1 MKEFWKGT
9 LTILWKDILVQLR
22 TRDVISSM
30 LVFGILVIVVFNF
43 AFEPDSVNLEVV
55 APGILW
61 VAFTFSGVLSLSRSF
76 VLEKE
81 KDCLQ
86 GLMLCPVGREVL
98 YAGKMLGCLL
108 FMLLIEAIILPV
120 FTVLFDLPKFLPKL
134 AVITILAT
142 IGFALVGTLFSALS
156 VHTRARE
163 VLMPLLFFPVVVP
176 VIIAAVKASE
186 LTLKGES
193 WGQLASWLEII
204 IAFDVVFLVVS
215 PWVFENVLEE

>member
-1 MKEFWKGT
+1 VREFWNRT
-9 LTILWKDILVQLR
+9 LAILWKDILVQLR
-22 TRDVISSM
+22 TRDIISST

-43 AFEPDSVNLEVV
+43 AFEPDSVRPDLV

-61 VAFTFSGVLSLSRSF
+61 VAFTFAGVLSLNRSF
-76 VLEKE
+76 ILEKE

-120 FTVLFDLPKFLPKL
+120 FAVLFDLPVFLPKL
-134 AVITILAT
+134 AVITFLAT
-142 IGFALVGTLFSALS
+142 VGFALVGTLFSALS
-156 VHTRARE
+156 VHTKARE
-163 VLMPLLFFPVVVP
+163 VMMPVLFFPVVVP

-186 LTLKGES
+186 LTLKGEP
-193 WGQLASWLEII
+193 WGELASWLEII

-215 PWVFENVLEE
+215 PWVFGNVLEE

>member
-1 MKEFWKGT
+1 MREFWNRT
-9 LTILWKDILVQLR
+9 LAILWKDVLVQLR
-22 TRDVISSM
+22 TRDIVSST

-43 AFEPDSVNLEVV
+43 AFEPDSVNLDTVGS
-55 APGILW
+55 GILW
-61 VAFTFSGVLSLSRSF
+61 VAFTFAGVLSLSRSF
-76 VLEKE
+76 ILEKE

-108 FMLLIEAIILPV
+108 FMLIIEAIILPV
-120 FTVLFDLPKFLPKL
+120 FAVLFDLPVFLPKL
-134 AVITILAT
+134 AVITFLAT
-142 IGFALVGTLFSALS
+142 VGFALVGTLLSALS
-156 VHTRARE
+156 VHTKARE
-163 VLMPLLFFPVVVP
+163 VMMPILFFPVVVP

-193 WGQLASWLEII
+193 WGELASWLEII